1 MKICKARQICRDVHG
16 RENPKR
22 SWQNF
27 WFAYENLLRRFDII
41 VVVVVVR
48 QSQHLLE

>member
-22 SWQNF
+22 PWQNF
-27 WFAYENLLRRFDII
+27 WFAYENLLKSFSEKK
-41 VVVVVVR
+41 V
-48 QSQHLLE
+48 

>member
-22 SWQNF
+22 PWQNF
-27 WFAYENLLRRFDII
+27 WFAYENLLKSFSEKERII
-41 VVVVVVR
+41 IKKV
-48 QSQHLLE
+48 LANM